1 MLLRDFKNI
10 HSGKKIIVCA
20 SGVSIQQLTENVFN
34 KSFSDI
40 VLICC
45 SQVNRYVQTDYLVCI
60 DRAVEQINNDYE
72 FIKNT
77 NADFVFTQL
86 NDEDLFISKSKKVSF
101 LLGEKQGVRASETHI
116 DYSTNTAYVAFLLA
130 YFMGAKKIGMIG
142 NDFIDHNLTRNEIG
156 LKELNQQY
164 QKLRNNIS
172 VPFVNLSEKSLVK
185 TIPYQSLN
193 EF

>member
-40 VLICC
+40 VLIGC
-45 SQVNRYVQTDYLVCI
+45 SHVNRYVQTDYLVCI

-116 DYSTNTAYVAFLLA
+116 DYSTNTAYVACLLA